1 MATVSFSPNIRSQV
15 DIGEMTVSGGTLAEA
30 MAGVFSERPELKSYL
45 LNDDGSVRKHV
56 AFVVDGEPVRDR
68 EKLSDPVSEDA
79 EIFVMQ
85 ALSGG

>member
-15 DIGEMTVSGGTLAEA
+15 DIDETRVAGETLADA
-30 MAGVFSERPELKSYL
+30 MAKLFCEYPALKSYL

-56 AFVVDGEPVRDR
+56 AFVVDGEPIRDR
-68 EKLSDPVSEDA
+68 EKLSDPISADA
-79 EIFVMQ
+79 DIFVMQ